1 MKSDEPVEVAR
12 SARAPA
18 RIRVGLIAGL
28 SVLLIVVIGSAF
40 AGLLWLAAL
49 LGMAVAVIATLLFD
63 TARPKNAAWQNLR
76 EQFGEAFGAT
86 PDRKNFG
93 TGRGQLGDYHY
104 FGIRCFGTPDGLE
117 IGRLMSFLNPSLY
130 IPWSAITKIDTY
142 PNLLTGRQG
151 FETDVQAQ
159 IVLRDQPDLAIEI
172 PWLSEF
178 RQLLP
183 KSVKFRS
190 IKLSK
195 K

>member
-1 MKSDEPVEVAR
+1 MKSDEPMKAAPP
-12 SARAPA
+12 ARAYGNV
-18 RIRVGLIAGL
+18 RVWLIAGL
-28 SVLLIVVIGSAF
+28 SALLLVVIGSAI

-49 LGMAVAVIATLLFD
+49 AAVAVALTAALLFD
-63 TARPKNAAWQNLR
+63 TARPKNAAWQKLR
-76 EQFGEAFGAT
+76 EQFGEPFVAT
-86 PDRKNFG
+86 LDRSNFG

-104 FGIRCFGTPDGLE
+104 FGIRCFGSLDGLE
-117 IGRLMSFLNPSLY
+117 IGRLMTILNPPLY
-130 IPWSAITKIDTY
+130 VPWHAIAKIDSF

-159 IVLRDQPDLAIEI
+159 ITLTDQPDLVIEI
-172 PWLSEF
+172 PWLTEF